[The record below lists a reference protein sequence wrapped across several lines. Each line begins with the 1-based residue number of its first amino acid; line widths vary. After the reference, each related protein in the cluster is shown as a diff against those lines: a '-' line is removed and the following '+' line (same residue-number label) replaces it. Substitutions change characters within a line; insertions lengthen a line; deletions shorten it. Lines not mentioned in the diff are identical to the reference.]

1 MRALVSRRLTD
12 RVRLNTRS
20 ARTSTATPSLPVMRT
35 RRPATAAATGLYQ
48 PRAHYYFDAGQQ
60 TAKTFRVLLSKQN
73 ATAEPLG
80 QQAAPRLL
88 AEAMESLLYSI
99 RPGLDDDGESRAYF
113 LSLLEMHLNR
123 LHATEIDQLIAS
135 LNSLQFACYIT
146 ESVVDDVMKLEYG
159 FTNGPP
165 HCQTRTLLQ
174 TNELF
179 TLLDALRH
187 QTTPAR
193 VTMISAAQVDAAR
206 LALADC
212 ALVCAQ
218 STTPSLCLTIL
229 GDAAQ
234 ALAAALTM
242 PVPWHSVVAAPPAS
256 GAAML
261 DQYENQLRID
271 PSIMTALPP
280 ERSEIRFAAILRDL
294 LELLL
299 AQKLFGTD
307 PPSLTHQQR
316 YALQDV
322 LDQISATP
330 PSIYPAALR
339 DQARALMSRRDSF
352 GQVQIMPTT
361 GVALGHA
368 WLAPVLSLVPDKTQA
383 ATEIGRRFLQSGFQ
397 LTPSDCVI
405 RQWPS
410 RFLNAIDNE
419 NLYPTRSAW
428 HLTVPADQIRL
439 REEAENLRREWREH
453 GIPYRFIGVAPAR
466 EASGC
471 RITVWQAVQRAMDA
485 DARALFAHYNRGLP
499 EPDSPT
505 ELWLRLD
512 GLMRWIAALSLLK

>member
-1 MRALVSRRLTD
+1 
-12 RVRLNTRS
+12 
-20 ARTSTATPSLPVMRT
+20 
-35 RRPATAAATGLYQ
+35 
-48 PRAHYYFDAGQQ
+48 
-60 TAKTFRVLLSKQN
+60 
-73 ATAEPLG
+73 
-80 QQAAPRLL
+80 
-88 AEAMESLLYSI
+88 
-99 RPGLDDDGESRAYF
+99 
-113 LSLLEMHLNR
+113 
-123 LHATEIDQLIAS
+123 
-135 LNSLQFACYIT
+135 
-146 ESVVDDVMKLEYG
+146 
-159 FTNGPP
+159 
-165 HCQTRTLLQ
+165 
-174 TNELF
+174 
-179 TLLDALRH
+179 
-187 QTTPAR
+187 
-193 VTMISAAQVDAAR
+193 MISAAQVDAAR
-206 LALADC
+206 LALTDC

-229 GDAAQ
+229 SEAAQ

-261 DQYENQLRID
+261 DRHENQLRID
-271 PSIMTALPP
+271 PLIMTALPA
-280 ERSEIRFAAILRDL
+280 ERSEIRFAAVLRDL
-294 LELLL
+294 MELLL

-307 PPSLTHQQR
+307 PASLTLQQR
-316 YALQDV
+316 CALQNV
-322 LDQISATP
+322 LDEITATP
-330 PSIYPAALR
+330 PSAYPAALL

-397 LTPSDCVI
+397 LTPNDCVI

-428 HLTVPADQIRL
+428 HLTVPAAQIRL

-512 GLMRWIAALSLLK
+512 GLMRWIADLSLLK